1 MIEKPRRFDLY
12 PDDFIAG
19 VAGELTP
26 SEMGVYSMV
35 ILLCYSHG
43 GSIPYDPELL
53 RNKFRPSTGGW
64 AIKRH
69 LDRLIAIGKIVRDGN
84 EITVSRVR
92 DEVERSISRIRVS
105 REHGARGGRPSN
117 KNNDEAKGLG
127 SPARVNN
134 HQPSIIN
141 QKNPLKSP
149 KGDDGFDDF
158 WQVYPKKVGKQDAL
172 KAWPKAI
179 KAAELSA
186 IVEGARS
193 YAASHEPSYQYWKN
207 PAGWLNGNRWQ
218 DQPPTNGGGNGY
230 TRDISPEEHE
240 AARLQAR
247 REAGLCADD

>member
-43 GSIPYDPELL
+43 GSIPDDLDWLRSKFKRTGASRVVSGAIDHLVKLGKLTRACGELA
-53 RNKFRPSTGGW
+53 S
-64 AIKRH
+64 
-69 LDRLIAIGKIVRDGN
+69 
-84 EITVSRVR
+84 SRVR
-92 DEVERSISRIRVS
+92 AEHERALSRLRAS
-105 REHGARGGRPSN
+105 REHGASGGRPPN
-117 KNNDEAKGLG
+117 KNNHVEKGSG
-127 SPARVNN
+127 FPARVIN
-134 HQPSIIN
+134 HQPSTIN